1 MSNAERVHSCGI
13 SKALSSSHQS
23 NKNEPDLKVETFWH
37 AQRCQNASSNG
48 KLPVL
53 FHIHGGGFVTGFGGF
68 YGPKFLMDE
77 CIVYVNNNYRLGALG
92 NLKIKSKMGINLNVP
107 FVEIYLFWN

>member
-13 SKALSSSHQS
+13 GKASSSSHQS

-37 AQRCQNASSNG
+37 AQRCQNASRYG

-53 FHIHGGGFVTGFGGF
+53 FHIHGGGFTIASGGLM
-68 YGPKFLMDE
+68 GPKFLMDE
-77 CIVYVNNNYRLGALG
+77 CIVYVSNNYRLGALG
-92 NLKIKSKMGINLNVP
+92 NPKIKSN
-107 FVEIYLFWN
+107 